1 MVVPADFHMRPA
13 CACRISTS
21 ARALAPRKSSRTFVP
36 VAKFSRATTI
46 FRCRVT
52 RQREFGSKSS
62 VVRDESRQ
70 IYAHVGQIND
80 TPYVN

>member
-1 MVVPADFHMRPA
+1 MVVLVDLYPRCA
-13 CACRISTS
+13 CASRNSTS
-21 ARALAPRKSSRTFVP
+21 ARVLALRKSSRTFVT

-52 RQREFGSKSS
+52 RQREFGGKSI
-62 VVRDESRQ
+62 VARDESRQ
-70 IYAHVGQIND
+70 FYARVGQIDD